1 MFFFVYNILSILLLV
16 PVFLFNIYRSIR
28 LGWPL
33 AIAERFGFVPQSK
46 LSEISGRPV
55 IWLHAVSVG
64 EIIAARPLL
73 KALRRRYPDHA
84 IVVSNTTETGKA
96 TASGFAEIDLC
107 LYFPFDFLPSV
118 RAMLNSVGPRIII
131 IMETEIWPNFCR
143 EAARKNVPLL
153 LANGRISDR
162 SFRRYLQFS
171 WFFRPALHCF
181 SAVGM
186 QSAVGRQRIT
196 AIGADPEKTIVTG
209 NLKNDIPSRQASEE
223 ERRRLR
229 IQYCIPED
237 SCVVT
242 AGSTR
247 DGEEQYII
255 SAYKELSA
263 EVGNLFLALV
273 PRHPERTAEIA
284 KLLEDAGL
292 RYKKRTALSDD
303 HTTLRC
309 GEVLLVDTVG
319 EMINLYS
326 LADIAFVGGSLVP
339 LGGHNLLE
347 PASVGVPTV
356 FGPHMA
362 NFREIEA
369 LVLQYGAG
377 IQVQTPEE
385 LTGSFRALI
394 ASSELRSVLGQ
405 NGLKLMRANGG
416 ATERHMEVITG
427 YL

>member
-1 MFFFVYNILSILLLV
+1 
-16 PVFLFNIYRSIR
+16 
-28 LGWPL
+28 
-33 AIAERFGFVPQSK
+33 
-46 LSEISGRPV
+46 
-55 IWLHAVSVG
+55 
-64 EIIAARPLL
+64 
-73 KALRRRYPDHA
+73 
-84 IVVSNTTETGKA
+84 
-96 TASGFAEIDLC
+96 
-107 LYFPFDFLPSV
+107 
-118 RAMLNSVGPRIII
+118 
-131 IMETEIWPNFCR
+131 
-143 EAARKNVPLL
+143 
-153 LANGRISDR
+153 
-162 SFRRYLQFS
+162 
-171 WFFRPALHCF
+171 
-181 SAVGM
+181 M

-284 KLLEDAGL
+284 KLLEDADL